1 MGLLTL
7 NELSGLGDAWVVLP
21 NGSRLKLPR
30 RDPRTQGSVRG
41 VWSRRGISD
50 AARSAEGDTF
60 REQQWFMSEFKR
72 AWAHGEDS
80 PAFHRF
86 LWEWDP
92 KRRRTDP
99 GYAGHAR
106 EAVRALVDPDYEVP
120 SARGVPAWRPT
131 QVDLDRMIRLHRAA
145 RQKELD
151 AEARR
156 ESAAREASL
165 AAYRARVAAARR
177 AGGYVGISPEE
188 AKRQR
193 EEMIARNVRISER
206 LISERLRL
214 ERERLKREREDAAF
228 WAERRRAHARADA
241 RTAAALREER
251 GDAEFWAE
259 RRRATALRSA
269 REAEALRAAREA
281 RIAATTPIYGPPAP
295 LTPPRLYT
303 PTFAPPAAAPRTAPA
318 TQAASGTLVSTLQ
331 SAPFPQVYYSGAM
344 R

>member
-228 WAERRRAHARADA
+228 WAERRRA
-241 RTAAALREER
+241 
-251 GDAEFWAE
+251 
-259 RRRATALRSA
+259 TALRSA